1 MLSRDDY
8 TTEEQLPPPR
18 PGQTPEPT
26 APPEPT
32 PPPAAAA
39 PSPAPS
45 PSPARGQNGG
55 AIDAAREALD
65 QLDIST
71 GLEELEMGAERVQVD
86 DKRMINCR
94 ADVNQLV
101 PFKYDWAWQK
111 YLDGCA
117 NHWMQIGRAHV

>member
-1 MLSRDDY
+1 MLSWDDY
-8 TTEEQLPPPR
+8 STEEKLPPTR

-55 AIDAAREALD
+55 AIDAARGAPD
-65 QLDIST
+65 QPGLST
-71 GLEELEMGAERVQVD
+71 GPEELEMGGGRGPVGGTRKIHRRAAGHPPGALQV
-86 DKRMINCR
+86 
-94 ADVNQLV
+94 
-101 PFKYDWAWQK
+101 
-111 YLDGCA
+111 
-117 NHWMQIGRAHV
+117 